1 MVNQGMGELIAEE
14 LAKAGTDPELIAK
27 LKKDRITA
35 DKELPP
41 MEFLL
46 KLFDVPCCPRGELVA
61 FTGKAKSGKTFVMS
75 MMMAAASAAEALA
88 FRRTTFEPLQVLW
101 IDTEQSDQSTQDILR
116 NRLIPMVCGT
126 GTGGAGQTEGLGQP
140 ERQLLPQSRGRQRGS
155 DPPHDSLAQTTP
167 PYGHPSYSGGETF
180 PEYLYDI
187 FNVRT
192 ESWQERMPLLMAA
205 IDMCRPDLVILD
217 GVRDLVDDINNGQL
231 AHDVTERLMRVAQQA
246 RCCIVCVIHQNKAA
260 EDRTLRGSIGTELT
274 NKAFEVYECEKLPD
288 RTFVLTQ
295 KLTRKYDITD
305 SLYFTVDDRGLPHQ
319 VGAPTTGEMKT
330 VVTVDSIARQTGLKA
345 KYLIVHDDGS
355 WEVNHQLL
363 FRDALTKQGELCGGE
378 LRDRVMG
385 LCGMKST
392 FQYGELL
399 EKAKADGILSMRK
412 AGKRHYYWLA
422 APD

>member
-1 MVNQGMGELIAEE
+1 MLMEKIESLGNLIAEE

-27 LKKDRITA
+27 LKKDRITV

-88 FRRTTFEPLQVLW
+88 FRRTTFEPLQMLW

-116 NRLIPMVCGT
+116 NRLIPMVISSPPKL
-126 GTGGAGQTEGLGQP
+126 GGARGGLK
-140 ERQLLPQSRGRQRGS
+140 ERT
-155 DPPHDSLAQTTP
+155 DSLAQTTP

-192 ESWQERMPLLMAA
+192 ESWQERLPLLMAA

-274 NKAFEVYECEKLPD
+274 NKAFEVYECEKMMPS

-319 VGAPTTGEMKT
+319 VGASATTTQSQSKP
-330 VVTVDSIARQTGLKA
+330 DAS
-345 KYLIVHDDGS
+345 
-355 WEVNHQLL
+355 LL
-363 FRDALTKQGELCGGE
+363 FRQVLAGHERLSGDE
-378 LRDRVMG
+378 LRSKVMAMAGMTSFKAYG
-385 LCGMKST
+385 L
-392 FQYGELL
+392 LL
-399 EKAKADGILSMRK
+399 EKVLKEGIILLQKEKRRIWYSL
-412 AGKRHYYWLA
+412 AG
-422 APD
+422 PE

>member
-1 MVNQGMGELIAEE
+1 MEKIESFGNLIAEE

-75 MMMAAASAAEALA
+75 MMMAAATAAEALA
-88 FRRTTFEPLQVLW
+88 FHRTTFEPLQVLW

-116 NRLIPMVCGT
+116 NRLIPMVVSSPPKL
-126 GTGGAGQTEGLGQP
+126 GGVRGGLN
-140 ERQLLPQSRGRQRGS
+140 ERT
-155 DPPHDSLAQTTP
+155 DSLVQTTP
-167 PYGHPSYSGGETF
+167 PAGTPPDSGGESF
-180 PEYLYDI
+180 PEGLYDI

-192 ESWQERMPLLMAA
+192 ESWQERMPLLLAA
-205 IDMCRPDLVILD
+205 IDLCHPDLVILD

-274 NKAFEVYECEKLPD
+274 NKAFEVYECEKMMPS

-295 KLTRKYDITD
+295 KLTRKYDIAD
-305 SLYFTVDDRGLPHQ
+305 SLYFTVDDRGLPQQ
-319 VGAPTTGEMKT
+319 VGAPVTTAQT
-330 VVTVDSIARQTGLKA
+330 SSVPDISLFFRQ
-345 KYLIVHDDGS
+345 
-355 WEVNHQLL
+355 
-363 FRDALTKQGELCGGE
+363 ALTGHERLSGNE
-378 LRDRVMG
+378 LRSMVMAAMGMTSFKGYG
-385 LCGMKST
+385 L
-392 FQYGELL
+392 LL
-399 EKAKADGILSMRK
+399 EKMLKEGVILQQKEKRRIWYSL
-412 AGKRHYYWLA
+412 AG
-422 APD
+422 PE

>member
-1 MVNQGMGELIAEE
+1 MLMEKIESLGNLIAEE

-116 NRLIPMVCGT
+116 NRLIPMVISSPPKL
-126 GTGGAGQTEGLGQP
+126 GGARGGLK
-140 ERQLLPQSRGRQRGS
+140 ERT
-155 DPPHDSLAQTTP
+155 DSLVQTTP
-167 PYGHPSYSGGETF
+167 PAGTPPNSGGELF
-180 PEYLYDI
+180 PEHLYDI

-192 ESWQERMPLLMAA
+192 ESWQERLPLLLAA

-274 NKAFEVYECEKLPD
+274 NKAFEVYECEKMMPS

-319 VGAPTTGEMKT
+319 VGAPMTGEVKT
-330 VVTVDSIARQTGLKA
+330 VVTVDVIARQTGLKA
-345 KYLIVHDDGS
+345 KYLIVHEDGS
-355 WEVNHQLL
+355 WEVNYQQL
-363 FRDALTKQGELCGGE
+363 FRDALAGRGELCGGE

-385 LCGMKST
+385 LCGMKSA
-392 FQYGELL
+392 FQYSELL
-399 EKAKADGILSMRK
+399 EKAKADGILCMRK

>member
-1 MVNQGMGELIAEE
+1 MLMEKIESFGNLIAEE

-116 NRLIPMVCGT
+116 NRLIPMVVSSPPES
-126 GTGGAGQTEGLGQP
+126 GGARGGLK
-140 ERQLLPQSRGRQRGS
+140 ERT
-155 DPPHDSLAQTTP
+155 DSLVQTTP
-167 PYGHPSYSGGETF
+167 PAGTPPNPGGETF
-180 PEYLYDI
+180 PEGMYDI

-192 ESWQERMPLLMAA
+192 ESWQERMPLLLAA
-205 IDMCRPDLVILD
+205 IDLCRPDLVILD

-274 NKAFEVYECEKLPD
+274 NKAFEVYECEKMMPS

-319 VGAPTTGEMKT
+319 VGAVKTTQSPSKP
-330 VVTVDSIARQTGLKA
+330 DAS
-345 KYLIVHDDGS
+345 
-355 WEVNHQLL
+355 LL
-363 FRDALTKQGELCGGE
+363 FRQALAGHERLSGDE
-378 LRDRVMG
+378 LRSKVMAMAGMTSFKEYG
-385 LCGMKST
+385 L
-392 FQYGELL
+392 LL
-399 EKAKADGILSMRK
+399 EKVLKEGVILLQKEKRRIWYSL
-412 AGKRHYYWLA
+412 AG
-422 APD
+422 PE

>member
-1 MVNQGMGELIAEE
+1 MEKIESLGNLIAEE

-116 NRLIPMVCGT
+116 NRLIPMVCG
-126 GTGGAGQTEGLGQP
+126 E
-140 ERQLLPQSRGRQRGS
+140 LL
-155 DPPHDSLAQTTP
+155 
-167 PYGHPSYSGGETF
+167 
-180 PEYLYDI
+180 
-187 FNVRT
+187 
-192 ESWQERMPLLMAA
+192 AA

-274 NKAFEVYECEKLPD
+274 NKAFEVYECEKMMPS

-319 VGAPTTGEMKT
+319 VGAPMTGEVKT
-330 VVTVDSIARQTGLKA
+330 VVTVDVIARQTGLKA
-345 KYLIVHDDGS
+345 KYLIVHEDGS
-355 WEVNHQLL
+355 WEVNYQQL
-363 FRDALTKQGELCGGE
+363 FRDALARRGELCGGE

-385 LCGMKST
+385 LCGMKSS
-392 FQYGELL
+392 FQYSELL
-399 EKAKADGILSMRK
+399 EKAKSDGILCMRT

-422 APD
+422 PD

>member
-1 MVNQGMGELIAEE
+1 MEKIESLGNLIAEE

-27 LKKDRITA
+27 LKKDRITV

-88 FRRTTFEPLQVLW
+88 FRRTTFEPLQMLW

-116 NRLIPMVCGT
+116 NRLIPMVISSPPKL
-126 GTGGAGQTEGLGQP
+126 GGARGGLK
-140 ERQLLPQSRGRQRGS
+140 ERT
-155 DPPHDSLAQTTP
+155 DSLVQTTP
-167 PYGHPSYSGGETF
+167 PAGTPPRSALPLCSAKNSGGERF
-180 PEYLYDI
+180 PESMYDI

-192 ESWQERMPLLMAA
+192 ESWQERMPLLLAA

-274 NKAFEVYECEKLPD
+274 NKAFEVYECEKMMPS

-319 VGAPTTGEMKT
+319 VGAPMTGEVKT
-330 VVTVDSIARQTGLKA
+330 VVTVDVIARQTGLKA
-345 KYLIVHDDGS
+345 KYLIVHEDGS
-355 WEVNHQLL
+355 WEVNYQQL
-363 FRDALTKQGELCGGE
+363 FRDALAGRGELCGGE

-385 LCGMKST
+385 LCGMKSA
-392 FQYGELL
+392 FQYSELL
-399 EKAKADGILSMRK
+399 EKAKADGILCMRK

>member
-1 MVNQGMGELIAEE
+1 MEKIESLGNLIAEE

-88 FRRTTFEPLQVLW
+88 FHRTTFEPLQVLW

-116 NRLIPMVCGT
+116 NRLIPMVISSPPKL
-126 GTGGAGQTEGLGQP
+126 GGARGGLK
-140 ERQLLPQSRGRQRGS
+140 ERT
-155 DPPHDSLAQTTP
+155 DSLVQTTP
-167 PYGHPSYSGGETF
+167 PAGTPPRSALPLCSAKNSGGETF

-319 VGAPTTGEMKT
+319 VGASATTTQSQSKP
-330 VVTVDSIARQTGLKA
+330 DAS
-345 KYLIVHDDGS
+345 
-355 WEVNHQLL
+355 LL
-363 FRDALTKQGELCGGE
+363 FRQVLAGHERLSGDE
-378 LRDRVMG
+378 LRSKVMAMASMTSFKAYG
-385 LCGMKST
+385 L
-392 FQYGELL
+392 LL
-399 EKAKADGILSMRK
+399 EKVLKEGIILLQKEKRRIWYSL
-412 AGKRHYYWLA
+412 AG
-422 APD
+422 PE

>member
-1 MVNQGMGELIAEE
+1 MGELIADE

-116 NRLIPMVCGT
+116 NRLVPMVT
-126 GTGGAGQTEGLGQP
+126 GAATPPRSALPLGSAKNLGGESFP
-140 ERQLLPQSRGRQRGS
+140 ERQ
-155 DPPHDSLAQTTP
+155 
-167 PYGHPSYSGGETF
+167 
-180 PEYLYDI
+180 YDI

-192 ESWQERMPLLMAA
+192 ESWQERLPLLMAA
-205 IDMCRPDLVILD
+205 IDLCHPDLVILD
-217 GVRDLVDDINNGQL
+217 GVRDLVDDINNGEL
-231 AHDVTERLMRVAQQA
+231 AHDVTERLMRVAQQT

-274 NKAFEVYECEKLPD
+274 NKAFEVYECEKMMPS

-305 SLYFTVDDRGLPHQ
+305 SLYFTVDDCGLPQQ
-319 VGAPTTGEMKT
+319 VGAPATGEVKM
-330 VVTVDSIARQTGLKA
+330 VVTVDSISRQTGLKA

-363 FRDALTKQGELCGGE
+363 FRDALTRQGELCGGE

-385 LCGMKST
+385 LCGMKSS
-392 FQYGELL
+392 FQYSELL
-399 EKAKADGILSMRK
+399 EKAKSDGILCMRT

-422 APD
+422 PD

>member
-1 MVNQGMGELIAEE
+1 MEKIESLGNLIAEE

-88 FRRTTFEPLQVLW
+88 FRRTTLEPLQVLW

-116 NRLIPMVCGT
+116 NRLIPMVISSPPKL
-126 GTGGAGQTEGLGQP
+126 GGARGGLK
-140 ERQLLPQSRGRQRGS
+140 ERT
-155 DPPHDSLAQTTP
+155 DSLVQTTP
-167 PYGHPSYSGGETF
+167 PAGTPPRSGGETF

-192 ESWQERMPLLMAA
+192 ESWQERLPLLMAA

-274 NKAFEVYECEKLPD
+274 NKAFEVYECEKMMPS

-319 VGAPTTGEMKT
+319 VGASATTTQSQSKP
-330 VVTVDSIARQTGLKA
+330 DAS
-345 KYLIVHDDGS
+345 
-355 WEVNHQLL
+355 LL
-363 FRDALTKQGELCGGE
+363 FRQVLAGHERLSGDE
-378 LRDRVMG
+378 LRSKVMAMAGMTSFKAYG
-385 LCGMKST
+385 L
-392 FQYGELL
+392 LL
-399 EKAKADGILSMRK
+399 EKVLKEGIILLQKEKRRIWYSL
-412 AGKRHYYWLA
+412 AG
-422 APD
+422 PE

>member
-1 MVNQGMGELIAEE
+1 MEKIESFGNLIAEE

-88 FRRTTFEPLQVLW
+88 FHRTTFEPLQVLW

-116 NRLIPMVCGT
+116 NRLVPMVT
-126 GTGGAGQTEGLGQP
+126 GAASPPRSALPLGSAKNLGGESFP
-140 ERQLLPQSRGRQRGS
+140 ERQ
-155 DPPHDSLAQTTP
+155 
-167 PYGHPSYSGGETF
+167 
-180 PEYLYDI
+180 YDI

-192 ESWQERMPLLMAA
+192 ESWQERLPLLMAA
-205 IDMCRPDLVILD
+205 IDLCHPDLVILD
-217 GVRDLVDDINNGQL
+217 GVRDLVDDINNGEL

-274 NKAFEVYECEKLPD
+274 NKAFEVYECEKLMPS

-305 SLYFTVDDRGLPHQ
+305 SLYFTVDERGLPQQ
-319 VGAPTTGEMKT
+319 VGAPATGEVKM
-330 VVTVDSIARQTGLKA
+330 VVTVDSISRQTGLKA

-363 FRDALTKQGELCGGE
+363 FRDALTRQGELCGGE

-385 LCGMKST
+385 LCGMKSS
-392 FQYGELL
+392 FQYSELL
-399 EKAKADGILSMRK
+399 EKAKSDGILCMRT

-422 APD
+422 PD

>member
-1 MVNQGMGELIAEE
+1 MENQRIIESLGNLIAEE

-35 DKELPP
+35 DKELSP

-88 FRRTTFEPLQVLW
+88 FHRTTFEPLQVLW

-116 NRLIPMVCGT
+116 NRLIPMVVSSPPKL
-126 GTGGAGQTEGLGQP
+126 GGVRGGLN
-140 ERQLLPQSRGRQRGS
+140 ERT
-155 DPPHDSLAQTTP
+155 DSLVQTTP
-167 PYGHPSYSGGETF
+167 PAGTPPDSGGESF
-180 PEYLYDI
+180 PEGLYDI

-205 IDMCRPDLVILD
+205 IDLCRPDLVILD

-305 SLYFTVDDRGLPHQ
+305 SLYFTVDDSGLPHQ
-319 VGAPTTGEMKT
+319 VGAPAAGEVKT
-330 VVTVDSIARQTGLKA
+330 VVNVEVIARQTGLKA

-355 WEVNHQLL
+355 WEVNYQQL
-363 FRDALTKQGELCGGE
+363 FRDALAGHGELCGGE

-385 LCGMKST
+385 LCGMKSA
-392 FQYGELL
+392 FQYSELL
-399 EKAKADGILSMRK
+399 EKAKNNGLLSMRS

-422 APD
+422 PD

>member
-1 MVNQGMGELIAEE
+1 MEKIESLGNLIAEE

-75 MMMAAASAAEALA
+75 MMMAAATAAEALA
-88 FRRTTFEPLQVLW
+88 FHRTTFEPLQVLW

-116 NRLIPMVCGT
+116 NRLIPMVVSSPPKL
-126 GTGGAGQTEGLGQP
+126 GGVRGGLN
-140 ERQLLPQSRGRQRGS
+140 ERT
-155 DPPHDSLAQTTP
+155 DSLVQTTP
-167 PYGHPSYSGGETF
+167 PCGHPSYSGGETF
-180 PEYLYDI
+180 PESMYDI

-192 ESWQERMPLLMAA
+192 ESWQERMPLLLAA
-205 IDMCRPDLVILD
+205 IDLCHPDLVILD

-274 NKAFEVYECEKLPD
+274 NKAFEVYECEKMMPS

-319 VGAPTTGEMKT
+319 VGALPASGNKNVEQTLPTQ
-330 VVTVDSIARQTGLKA
+330 R
-345 KYLIVHDDGS
+345 YLIMDDDGS
-355 WEVNHQLL
+355 WEVNYRLL
-363 FRDALTKQGELCGGE
+363 FTDVLQNQSRMRGSDLRERVISRGGLTSFTYYNKLLSKAL
-378 LRDRVMG
+378 D
-385 LCGMKST
+385 
-392 FQYGELL
+392 
-399 EKAKADGILSMRK
+399 DGIIRK
-412 AGKRHYYWLA
+412 WTDKGIVYYCLAGPL
-422 APD
+422 

>member
-1 MVNQGMGELIAEE
+1 MFMEKIESLGNLIAEE

-116 NRLIPMVCGT
+116 NRLVPMVCGGSDHPALT
-126 GTGGAGQTEGLGQP
+126 GT
-140 ERQLLPQSRGRQRGS
+140 
-155 DPPHDSLAQTTP
+155 PPD
-167 PYGHPSYSGGETF
+167 SGGEDITTF

-192 ESWQERMPLLMAA
+192 ESWQERMPLLLAA
-205 IDMCRPDLVILD
+205 IDLCRPDLVILD

-231 AHDVTERLMRVAQQA
+231 AHDVTERLMRVAQHA

-274 NKAFEVYECEKLPD
+274 NKAFEVYECEKMMPS

-305 SLYFTVDDRGLPHQ
+305 PLYFTVDDRGLPHQ
-319 VGAPTTGEMKT
+319 VGASATGEGKT
-330 VVTVDSIARQTGLKA
+330 VVTVEVIARQSGLKA

-355 WEVNHQLL
+355 WEVNFQQL
-363 FRDALTKQGELCGGE
+363 FRDALAGQGELCGGE

-385 LCGMKST
+385 LCGMKSA
-392 FQYGELL
+392 FQYSELL
-399 EKAKADGILSMRK
+399 EKAKDNGLLSMRT

-422 APD
+422 PD

>member
-1 MVNQGMGELIAEE
+1 MFMEKIESLGNLIAEE

-116 NRLIPMVCGT
+116 NRLVPMVVSSPPES
-126 GTGGAGQTEGLGQP
+126 GGARGGLN
-140 ERQLLPQSRGRQRGS
+140 RGNCT
-155 DPPHDSLAQTTP
+155 HVQTTP
-167 PYGHPSYSGGETF
+167 PAGTPPDSGGESF
-180 PEYLYDI
+180 PEGLYDI

-217 GVRDLVDDINNGQL
+217 GVRDLADDINNGQL

-305 SLYFTVDDRGLPHQ
+305 SLYFTVDERGLPHQ

-355 WEVNHQLL
+355 WEMNHELL
-363 FRDALTKQGELCGGE
+363 FRDALTGMGELCGGE

-392 FQYGELL
+392 FQYSELL
-399 EKAKADGILSMRK
+399 EKAKAGGILCMRK

>member
-1 MVNQGMGELIAEE
+1 MLMEKIESLGNLIAEE

-88 FRRTTFEPLQVLW
+88 FHRTTFEPLQVLW

-116 NRLIPMVCGT
+116 NRLIPMVISSPPKL
-126 GTGGAGQTEGLGQP
+126 GGARGGLK
-140 ERQLLPQSRGRQRGS
+140 ERT
-155 DPPHDSLAQTTP
+155 DSLVQTTP
-167 PYGHPSYSGGETF
+167 PAGTPPNSGGERF
-180 PEYLYDI
+180 PESMYDI

-192 ESWQERMPLLMAA
+192 ESWQERLPLLMAA

-274 NKAFEVYECEKLPD
+274 NKAFEVYECEKMMPS

-319 VGAPTTGEMKT
+319 VGAPMTGEVKT
-330 VVTVDSIARQTGLKA
+330 VVTVDVIARQTGLKA
-345 KYLIVHDDGS
+345 KYLIVHEDGS
-355 WEVNHQLL
+355 WEVNYQQL
-363 FRDALTKQGELCGGE
+363 FRDALAGRGELCGGE

-385 LCGMKST
+385 LCGMKSS
-392 FQYGELL
+392 FQYSELL

>member
-1 MVNQGMGELIAEE
+1 MLMEKIESFGNLIAEE

-61 FTGKAKSGKTFVMS
+61 FTGKAKSGKTFVMT
-75 MMMAAASAAEALA
+75 MMMAAASAAEAQA
-88 FRRTTFEPLQVLW
+88 FHRTTFEPLQVLW
-101 IDTEQSDQSTQDILR
+101 MDTEQSDQSTQDILR
-116 NRLIPMVCGT
+116 NRLVPMVISSPPKL
-126 GTGGAGQTEGLGQP
+126 GGARGGLKK
-140 ERQLLPQSRGRQRGS
+140 RT
-155 DPPHDSLAQTTP
+155 DSLVQTTP
-167 PYGHPSYSGGETF
+167 PAGTPPDSGGESF
-180 PEYLYDI
+180 PEGLYDI

-205 IDMCRPDLVILD
+205 IDLCRPDLVILD

-355 WEVNHQLL
+355 WEMNHELL
-363 FRDALTKQGELCGGE
+363 FRDALTGMGELCGGE

-385 LCGMKST
+385 LCGMKSC
-392 FQYGELL
+392 FQYSELL
-399 EKAKADGILSMRK
+399 EKAKAGGILCMRK

>member
-1 MVNQGMGELIAEE
+1 MLMEKIESLGNLIAEE

-116 NRLIPMVCGT
+116 NRLIPMVISSPPKL
-126 GTGGAGQTEGLGQP
+126 GGARGGLK
-140 ERQLLPQSRGRQRGS
+140 ERT
-155 DPPHDSLAQTTP
+155 DSLVQTTP
-167 PYGHPSYSGGETF
+167 PAGTPPRSSLPLCSAKNSGGETF
-180 PEYLYDI
+180 PEHLYDI

-192 ESWQERMPLLMAA
+192 ESWQERLPLLLAA

-274 NKAFEVYECEKLPD
+274 NKAFEVYECEKMMPS

-319 VGAPTTGEMKT
+319 VGASATTTQSQSKP
-330 VVTVDSIARQTGLKA
+330 DAS
-345 KYLIVHDDGS
+345 
-355 WEVNHQLL
+355 LL
-363 FRDALTKQGELCGGE
+363 FRQVLAGHERLSGDE
-378 LRDRVMG
+378 LRSKVMAMAGMTSFKAYG
-385 LCGMKST
+385 L
-392 FQYGELL
+392 LL
-399 EKAKADGILSMRK
+399 EKMLKEGVILLQKEKRRIWYSL
-412 AGKRHYYWLA
+412 AG
-422 APD
+422 PE

>member
-1 MVNQGMGELIAEE
+1 MEKIESLGNLIAEE

-35 DKELPP
+35 DKKLPP

-88 FRRTTFEPLQVLW
+88 FHRTTFEPLQVLW

-116 NRLIPMVCGT
+116 NRLIPMVISSPPKL
-126 GTGGAGQTEGLGQP
+126 GGARGGLK
-140 ERQLLPQSRGRQRGS
+140 ERT
-155 DPPHDSLAQTTP
+155 DSLVQTTP
-167 PYGHPSYSGGETF
+167 PAGTPPRSALPLCSAKNSGGETF

-205 IDMCRPDLVILD
+205 IDLCRPDLVILD

-274 NKAFEVYECEKLPD
+274 NKAFEVYECEKMMPS

-319 VGAPTTGEMKT
+319 VGASATTTQSQSKP
-330 VVTVDSIARQTGLKA
+330 DAS
-345 KYLIVHDDGS
+345 
-355 WEVNHQLL
+355 LL
-363 FRDALTKQGELCGGE
+363 FRQVLAGHERLSGDE
-378 LRDRVMG
+378 LRSKVMAMAGMTSFKAYG
-385 LCGMKST
+385 L
-392 FQYGELL
+392 LL
-399 EKAKADGILSMRK
+399 EKVLKEGIILLQKEKRRIWYSL
-412 AGKRHYYWLA
+412 AG
-422 APD
+422 PE

>member
-1 MVNQGMGELIAEE
+1 MLMENQRIIESLGNLIAEE

-35 DKELPP
+35 DKEQSP

-88 FRRTTFEPLQVLW
+88 FHRTTFEPLQVLW

-116 NRLIPMVCGT
+116 NRLIPMVVSSPPKL
-126 GTGGAGQTEGLGQP
+126 GGVRGGLN
-140 ERQLLPQSRGRQRGS
+140 ERT
-155 DPPHDSLAQTTP
+155 DSLVQTTP
-167 PYGHPSYSGGETF
+167 PAGTPPDSGGESF
-180 PEYLYDI
+180 PEGLYDI

-205 IDMCRPDLVILD
+205 IDLCRPDMVILD

-319 VGAPTTGEMKT
+319 VGAPTTREMKT

-355 WEVNHQLL
+355 WEVNYQQL
-363 FRDALTKQGELCGGE
+363 FRDALAGHGELCGGE

-385 LCGMKST
+385 LCGMKSA
-392 FQYGELL
+392 FQYSELL
-399 EKAKADGILSMRK
+399 EKAKNSGILSMRS

-422 APD
+422 PD

>member
-116 NRLIPMVCGT
+116 NRLIPMVCG
-126 GTGGAGQTEGLGQP
+126 GAGN
-140 ERQLLPQSRGRQRGS
+140 
-155 DPPHDSLAQTTP
+155 AAVQTTP
-167 PYGHPSYSGGETF
+167 SAGTPPNSGGESF
-180 PEYLYDI
+180 PEGLYDI

-192 ESWQERMPLLMAA
+192 ESWQERMPLLLAA
-205 IDMCRPDLVILD
+205 IDLCRPDLVILD

-260 EDRTLRGSIGTELT
+260 EDRTLRGSIDTELT
-274 NKAFEVYECEKLPD
+274 NKAFEVYECEKMMPS

-295 KLTRKYDITD
+295 KLTRKYDIAD
-305 SLYFTVDDRGLPHQ
+305 SLYFTVDDRGLPQQ
-319 VGAPTTGEMKT
+319 VGAPATTAQT
-330 VVTVDSIARQTGLKA
+330 SSVPDISLFFRQ
-345 KYLIVHDDGS
+345 
-355 WEVNHQLL
+355 
-363 FRDALTKQGELCGGE
+363 ALTGHERLSGNE
-378 LRDRVMG
+378 LRSMVMAAMGMTSFKGYG
-385 LCGMKST
+385 L
-392 FQYGELL
+392 LL
-399 EKAKADGILSMRK
+399 EKMLKEGVILQQK
-412 AGKRHYYWLA
+412 EKRRIWYSLTG
-422 APD
+422 PE

>member
-1 MVNQGMGELIAEE
+1 M
-14 LAKAGTDPELIAK
+14 T
-27 LKKDRITA
+27 
-35 DKELPP
+35 
-41 MEFLL
+41 
-46 KLFDVPCCPRGELVA
+46 
-61 FTGKAKSGKTFVMS
+61 

-116 NRLIPMVCGT
+116 NRLIPMVISSPPKL
-126 GTGGAGQTEGLGQP
+126 GGARGGLK
-140 ERQLLPQSRGRQRGS
+140 ERT
-155 DPPHDSLAQTTP
+155 DSLVQTTP
-167 PYGHPSYSGGETF
+167 PAGTPPNSGGETF
-180 PEYLYDI
+180 PEHLYDI

-192 ESWQERMPLLMAA
+192 ESWQERLPLLLAA

-274 NKAFEVYECEKLPD
+274 NKAFEVYECEKMMPS

-319 VGAPTTGEMKT
+319 VGAPMTGEVKT
-330 VVTVDSIARQTGLKA
+330 VVTVDVIARQTGLKA

-355 WEVNHQLL
+355 WEVNYQQL
-363 FRDALTKQGELCGGE
+363 FRDALVGRGELCGGE

-385 LCGMKST
+385 LCGMKSA
-392 FQYGELL
+392 FQYSELL

>member
-1 MVNQGMGELIAEE
+1 MSMEKIESLGNLIAEE

-116 NRLIPMVCGT
+116 NRLIPMVISSPPES
-126 GTGGAGQTEGLGQP
+126 GGARGGLK
-140 ERQLLPQSRGRQRGS
+140 ERT
-155 DPPHDSLAQTTP
+155 DSLVQTTP
-167 PYGHPSYSGGETF
+167 PAGTPPDSGGESF
-180 PEYLYDI
+180 PEGLYDI

-192 ESWQERMPLLMAA
+192 ESWQERMPLLLAA

-274 NKAFEVYECEKLPD
+274 NKAFEVYECEKMMPS

-305 SLYFTVDDRGLPHQ
+305 SLYFTVDNHGLPQQ
-319 VGAPTTGEMKT
+319 VGAPAAGEVKT

-355 WEVNHQLL
+355 WEMNHELL
-363 FRDALTKQGELCGGE
+363 FRDALTGMGELCGGE

-392 FQYGELL
+392 FQYSELL
-399 EKAKADGILSMRK
+399 EKAKAGGILCMRK

>member
-1 MVNQGMGELIAEE
+1 MEKIESLGNLIAEE

-75 MMMAAASAAEALA
+75 MMMAAATAAEALA
-88 FRRTTFEPLQVLW
+88 FHRTTFEPLQVLW

-116 NRLIPMVCGT
+116 NRLIPMVVSSPPKL
-126 GTGGAGQTEGLGQP
+126 GGVRGGLN
-140 ERQLLPQSRGRQRGS
+140 ERT
-155 DPPHDSLAQTTP
+155 DSLVQTTP
-167 PYGHPSYSGGETF
+167 PAGTPPDSGGESF
-180 PEYLYDI
+180 PEGLYDI

-192 ESWQERMPLLMAA
+192 ESWQERMPLLLAA
-205 IDMCRPDLVILD
+205 IDLCHPALVILD

-274 NKAFEVYECEKLPD
+274 NKAFEVYECEKMMPS

-305 SLYFTVDDRGLPHQ
+305 SLYFTVDDRGLPQQ
-319 VGAPTTGEMKT
+319 VGAPVTTAQT
-330 VVTVDSIARQTGLKA
+330 SSVPDISLFFRQ
-345 KYLIVHDDGS
+345 
-355 WEVNHQLL
+355 
-363 FRDALTKQGELCGGE
+363 ALTGHERLSGNE
-378 LRDRVMG
+378 LRSMVMAAMGMTSFKGYG
-385 LCGMKST
+385 L
-392 FQYGELL
+392 LL
-399 EKAKADGILSMRK
+399 EKMLKEGVILQQKEKRRIWYSL
-412 AGKRHYYWLA
+412 AG
-422 APD
+422 PE

>member
-1 MVNQGMGELIAEE
+1 MEKIESFGNLIAEE

-116 NRLIPMVCGT
+116 NRLIPMVISSPPES
-126 GTGGAGQTEGLGQP
+126 GGARGGLN
-140 ERQLLPQSRGRQRGS
+140 RGNCT
-155 DPPHDSLAQTTP
+155 HVQTTP
-167 PYGHPSYSGGETF
+167 PAGTPPNLGGEDITTF
-180 PEYLYDI
+180 PESMYDI

-192 ESWQERMPLLMAA
+192 ESWQERMPLLLAA
-205 IDMCRPDLVILD
+205 IDLCRPDLVILD

-274 NKAFEVYECEKLPD
+274 NKAFEVYECEKMMPS

-319 VGAPTTGEMKT
+319 VGASATGEVKT
-330 VVTVDSIARQTGLKA
+330 VVTVEVITRQTGLKA

-355 WEVNHQLL
+355 WEVNFQQL
-363 FRDALTKQGELCGGE
+363 FRDALAGMGELCGGE

-385 LCGMKST
+385 LCGMKSA
-392 FQYGELL
+392 FQYSELL
-399 EKAKADGILSMRK
+399 EKAKNSGILSMRT

-422 APD
+422 PD

>member
-1 MVNQGMGELIAEE
+1 MLMENQRIIESLGNLIAEE

-35 DKELPP
+35 DKELSP

-88 FRRTTFEPLQVLW
+88 FHRTTFEPLQVLW

-116 NRLIPMVCGT
+116 NRLIPMVVSSPPKL
-126 GTGGAGQTEGLGQP
+126 GGVRGGLN
-140 ERQLLPQSRGRQRGS
+140 ERT
-155 DPPHDSLAQTTP
+155 DSLVQTTP
-167 PYGHPSYSGGETF
+167 PAGTPPDSGGESF
-180 PEYLYDI
+180 PEGLYDI

-205 IDMCRPDLVILD
+205 IDLCRPDLVILD

-305 SLYFTVDDRGLPHQ
+305 SLYFTVDDSGLPHQ
-319 VGAPTTGEMKT
+319 VGAPAAGEVKT
-330 VVTVDSIARQTGLKA
+330 VVNVEVIARQTGLKA

-355 WEVNHQLL
+355 WEVNYQQL
-363 FRDALTKQGELCGGE
+363 FRDALAGHGELCGGE

-385 LCGMKST
+385 LCGMKSA
-392 FQYGELL
+392 FQYSELL
-399 EKAKADGILSMRK
+399 EKAKNNGLLSMRS

-422 APD
+422 PD

>member
-116 NRLIPMVCGT
+116 NRLIPMVCG
-126 GTGGAGQTEGLGQP
+126 
-140 ERQLLPQSRGRQRGS
+140 
-155 DPPHDSLAQTTP
+155 D
-167 PYGHPSYSGGETF
+167 GGETF
-180 PEYLYDI
+180 PEHLYDI

-192 ESWQERMPLLMAA
+192 ESWQERLPLLLAA

-274 NKAFEVYECEKLPD
+274 NKAFEVYECEKMMPS

-319 VGAPTTGEMKT
+319 VGASATTTQSQSKP
-330 VVTVDSIARQTGLKA
+330 DAS
-345 KYLIVHDDGS
+345 
-355 WEVNHQLL
+355 LL
-363 FRDALTKQGELCGGE
+363 FRQVLAGHERLSGDE
-378 LRDRVMG
+378 LRSKVMAMAGMTSFKAYG
-385 LCGMKST
+385 L
-392 FQYGELL
+392 LL
-399 EKAKADGILSMRK
+399 EKVLKEGIILLQKEKRRIWYSL
-412 AGKRHYYWLA
+412 AG
-422 APD
+422 PE

>member
-1 MVNQGMGELIAEE
+1 MSMEKIESFGNLIAEE

-88 FRRTTFEPLQVLW
+88 FHRTTFEPLQVLW

-116 NRLIPMVCGT
+116 NRLVPMVT
-126 GTGGAGQTEGLGQP
+126 GAASPPRSALPLGSAKNLGGESFP
-140 ERQLLPQSRGRQRGS
+140 ERQ
-155 DPPHDSLAQTTP
+155 
-167 PYGHPSYSGGETF
+167 
-180 PEYLYDI
+180 YDI

-192 ESWQERMPLLMAA
+192 ESWQERLPLLMAA
-205 IDMCRPDLVILD
+205 IDLCHPDLVILD
-217 GVRDLVDDINNGQL
+217 GVRDLVDDINNGEL

-274 NKAFEVYECEKLPD
+274 NKAFEVYECEKLMPS

-305 SLYFTVDDRGLPHQ
+305 SLYFTVDERGLPQQ
-319 VGAPTTGEMKT
+319 VGAPATGEVKM
-330 VVTVDSIARQTGLKA
+330 VVTVDSISRQTGLKA

-363 FRDALTKQGELCGGE
+363 FRDALTRQGELCGGE

-385 LCGMKST
+385 LCGMKSS
-392 FQYGELL
+392 FQYSELL
-399 EKAKADGILSMRK
+399 EKAKSDGILCMRT

-422 APD
+422 PD

>member
-1 MVNQGMGELIAEE
+1 MLMEKIESSVNLIAEE

-75 MMMAAASAAEALA
+75 MIMAAASAAEALA

-116 NRLIPMVCGT
+116 NRLIPMVISSPPES
-126 GTGGAGQTEGLGQP
+126 GGARGGLN
-140 ERQLLPQSRGRQRGS
+140 RGNCT
-155 DPPHDSLAQTTP
+155 HVQTTP
-167 PYGHPSYSGGETF
+167 PAGTPPNSGGENITTF

-192 ESWQERMPLLMAA
+192 ESWQERMPLLLAA
-205 IDMCRPDLVILD
+205 IDLCRPDLVILD

-305 SLYFTVDDRGLPHQ
+305 SLYFTVDNHGLPQQ
-319 VGAPTTGEMKT
+319 VGAPAAGEVKT

-355 WEVNHQLL
+355 WEMNHELL
-363 FRDALTKQGELCGGE
+363 FRDALTGMGELCGGE

-392 FQYGELL
+392 FQYSELL
-399 EKAKADGILSMRK
+399 EKAKAGGILCMRK

>member
-1 MVNQGMGELIAEE
+1 MERIESFGNLIAEE

-27 LKKDRITA
+27 LKKDRITV

-116 NRLIPMVCGT
+116 NRLIPMVISSPPKL
-126 GTGGAGQTEGLGQP
+126 GGARGGLK
-140 ERQLLPQSRGRQRGS
+140 ERT
-155 DPPHDSLAQTTP
+155 DSLVQTTP
-167 PYGHPSYSGGETF
+167 PAGTPPNSGGELF
-180 PEYLYDI
+180 PESMYDI

-192 ESWQERMPLLMAA
+192 ESWQERMPLLLAA

-274 NKAFEVYECEKLPD
+274 NKAFEVYECEKMMPS

-319 VGAPTTGEMKT
+319 VGAPMTGEVKT
-330 VVTVDSIARQTGLKA
+330 VVTVDVIAQQTGLKA

-355 WEVNHQLL
+355 WEVNYQQL
-363 FRDALTKQGELCGGE
+363 FREALAGRGELCGGE

-385 LCGMKST
+385 LCGMKSA
-392 FQYGELL
+392 FQYSELL

>member
-1 MVNQGMGELIAEE
+1 MLMEKIESLGNLIAEE

-116 NRLIPMVCGT
+116 NRLVPMVISSPPKI
-126 GTGGAGQTEGLGQP
+126 GGVRGGLN
-140 ERQLLPQSRGRQRGS
+140 ERT
-155 DPPHDSLAQTTP
+155 DSLVQTTP
-167 PYGHPSYSGGETF
+167 PAGTPPNLGGESF
-180 PEYLYDI
+180 PEGLYDI

-192 ESWQERMPLLMAA
+192 ESWQERMPLLLAA
-205 IDMCRPDLVILD
+205 IDLCRPDLVILD

-274 NKAFEVYECEKLPD
+274 NKAFEVYECEKMMPS

-305 SLYFTVDDRGLPHQ
+305 SLYFTVDDRGLPQQ
-319 VGAPTTGEMKT
+319 VGAPATGEVKT
-330 VVTVDSIARQTGLKA
+330 VVTVEVIARQTGLKA

-355 WEVNHQLL
+355 WEVNYQQL
-363 FRDALTKQGELCGGE
+363 FRDALAGQGELCGGE
-378 LRDRVMG
+378 LRV
-385 LCGMKST
+385 KST

-399 EKAKADGILSMRK
+399 EKAKAGGILCMRK

>member
-1 MVNQGMGELIAEE
+1 M
-14 LAKAGTDPELIAK
+14 T
-27 LKKDRITA
+27 
-35 DKELPP
+35 
-41 MEFLL
+41 
-46 KLFDVPCCPRGELVA
+46 
-61 FTGKAKSGKTFVMS
+61 

-88 FRRTTFEPLQVLW
+88 FHRTTFEPLQVLW
-101 IDTEQSDQSTQDILR
+101 MDTEQSDQSTQDILR
-116 NRLIPMVCGT
+116 NRLVPMVT
-126 GTGGAGQTEGLGQP
+126 GAATPPKLGGAGGGLNKRTFDHLQP
-140 ERQLLPQSRGRQRGS
+140 LGCKNRG
-155 DPPHDSLAQTTP
+155 DCTHVQTTP
-167 PYGHPSYSGGETF
+167 PAGTPPRSALPLGSSKNSGGESF
-180 PEYLYDI
+180 PEGLYDI

-205 IDMCRPDLVILD
+205 IDLCRPDLVILD

-355 WEVNHQLL
+355 WEVNQQLL
-363 FRDALTKQGELCGGE
+363 FRDALAKQGELCGGE

-399 EKAKADGILSMRK
+399 EKAKAGGILCMRK

-422 APD
+422 APA